1 MQGLLF
7 LAWKHASFRWRRS
20 LLLLVSISL
29 CLSTPLAIHWMTGD
43 IERALL
49 RRARDVPFLVGRP
62 GSALDLVVAS
72 LYFRPQSLADLEYG
86 LLEDLQQGELVRV
99 LPVHLKH
106 TARQAPI
113 VGTTLEYFSRL
124 GLEVAEGT
132 LPLRLGDCVL
142 GAGVAQRWQL
152 GPGDHLLSD
161 SESFL
166 NPAGQLP
173 LKMRITGVLQR
184 TGTIDDQAVFV
195 DVKSCWLMDGIGHG
209 HEDAVS
215 VSEEQRL
222 SSEGRSVTIGANV
235 QKYTE
240 ITAENVSTFH
250 FHGDMRTFPLTAI
263 LAFPVSE
270 RAAILWEGRQQ
281 QRQDTITVIPAV
293 IVAELIGLLINLQ
306 TVVDVVAGLLGLA
319 TLLLLGFLISLSLQ
333 LRHEELETLQALGAS
348 QKVRGQLIAC
358 DLLMILLAAAP
369 VTLGFAILQISF
381 GKPFLLELLL

>member
-142 GAGVAQRWQL
+142 GAGVAQRWQENS
-152 GPGDHLLSD
+152 GVARVVCSRRPGL
-161 SESFL
+161 
-166 NPAGQLP
+166 
-173 LKMRITGVLQR
+173 
-184 TGTIDDQAVFV
+184 
-195 DVKSCWLMDGIGHG
+195 
-209 HEDAVS
+209 
-215 VSEEQRL
+215 
-222 SSEGRSVTIGANV
+222 
-235 QKYTE
+235 
-240 ITAENVSTFH
+240 
-250 FHGDMRTFPLTAI
+250 
-263 LAFPVSE
+263 
-270 RAAILWEGRQQ
+270 RQQ
-281 QRQDTITVIPAV
+281 QEAAFMCFPWKFSCRVPLALPVFFHGTACPAFHWRS
-293 IVAELIGLLINLQ
+293 Q
-306 TVVDVVAGLLGLA
+306 WHT
-319 TLLLLGFLISLSLQ
+319 TL
-333 LRHEELETLQALGAS
+333 E
-348 QKVRGQLIAC
+348 
-358 DLLMILLAAAP
+358 
-369 VTLGFAILQISF
+369 
-381 GKPFLLELLL
+381 